1 MISLTTACKALRDT
15 TEAGQATNQTTHIAP
30 PEQRSFSVSRR
41 LSSGYLNNIR
51 HWIVVISTEKY
62 SNCSVA
68 YAENMTKLKWLVLD
82 QICPGNCICIFPFYE
97 TRLRKMHLLCSC
109 PWLCWGEP
117 WANPTYSEN
126 EDKIHWKWG
135 WNSCGWIA
143 AISTSTLANSS
154 FTTRLLQCRY
164 TIAHIAQIRLR
175 IQKSVCKS
183 GKLLLLSQIDQR

>member
-41 LSSGYLNNIR
+41 LSSGYLNNIH

-117 WANPTYSEN
+117 WANLTARMKIKFTGSEAETPVAELLPSVSAHWLTPHLQLDYYSADTPLLTLLKSDSGYRN
-126 EDKIHWKWG
+126 LCA
-135 WNSCGWIA
+135 N
-143 AISTSTLANSS
+143 LANC
-154 FTTRLLQCRY
+154 FC
-164 TIAHIAQIRLR
+164 
-175 IQKSVCKS
+175 
-183 GKLLLLSQIDQR
+183 